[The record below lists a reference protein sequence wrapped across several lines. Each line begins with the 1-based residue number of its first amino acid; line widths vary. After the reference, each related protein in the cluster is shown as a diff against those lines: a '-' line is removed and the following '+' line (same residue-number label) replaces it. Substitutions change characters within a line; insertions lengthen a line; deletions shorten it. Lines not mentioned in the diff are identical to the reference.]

1 MGRDLQGYIKMKPH
15 NRRRARSPRR
25 LLMKAAELRKW
36 RRGHWWTT
44 ARHPCFSD
52 RPFAKARSDHAG
64 MGRDLAGKDPRVDV
78 GTALAQPPESR
89 LYGVA

>member
-1 MGRDLQGYIKMKPH
+1 MGRDLQGYIEMQPH
-15 NRRRARSPRR
+15 AATLDRREH
-25 LLMKAAELRKW
+25 LVIQAAE
-36 RRGHWWTT
+36 RGAAEHWWTT

-52 RPFAKARSDHAG
+52 RPFAKSRSDHAG
-64 MGRDLAGKDPRVDV
+64 MGRDLAGKDLRVDV